1 MPAAKEGVTLAD
13 FISKFT
19 TSTGQFMPRNK
30 YGKPQKPEGAKSEA
44 VSEKTPEPVKVAD
57 KVAEKMSKEP
67 SYERRRH

>member
-30 YGKPQKPEGAKSEA
+30 YGKPQKPEGAKVEETKPEVA
-44 VSEKTPEPVKVAD
+44 KVAEKVSEKT
-57 KVAEKMSKEP
+57 SKEP

>member
-30 YGKPQKPEGAKSEA
+30 YGKPQKQEGAKVEETKPKPVNPA
-44 VSEKTPEPVKVAD
+44 EKVVEKT
-57 KVAEKMSKEP
+57 SKEP

>member
-19 TSTGQFMPRNK
+19 TSTGTFMPRNK
-30 YGKPQKPEGAKSEA
+30 YGKPQKPEGAKEP
-44 VSEKTPEPVKVAD
+44 VKTPEPVKVAE
-57 KVAEKMSKEP
+57 KVSERTSKEP

>member
-30 YGKPQKPEGAKSEA
+30 YGKPQKPEGAKEP
-44 VSEKTPEPVKVAD
+44 VKTAEPVKVAE
-57 KVAEKMSKEP
+57 KVSEKTSKEP

>member
-30 YGKPQKPEGAKSEA
+30 YGKPQKPEGAKVEEKKPEA
-44 VSEKTPEPVKVAD
+44 AKVAEKVSEKT
-57 KVAEKMSKEP
+57 SKEP

>member
-30 YGKPQKPEGAKSEA
+30 YGKPVKPEGAKVE
-44 VSEKTPEPVKVAD
+44 ETKPEPVKVAE
-57 KVAEKMSKEP
+57 KVSEKTSKEP